1 MVLKQRRELTENFM
15 VFLDLAGN
23 EPGDAIEEK
32 TFINK
37 SLYDL
42 SQMLRASSN
51 VKIKRFT

>member
-1 MVLKQRRELTENFM
+1 M

-23 EPGDAIEEK
+23 EPGDASDEGS
-32 TFINK
+32 FINK

-51 VKIKRFT
+51 VK